1 VILDTSIWY
10 RYDNGFTRMSAKRHR
25 RNVRAVAAAGD
36 TVVRHVLGAV
46 DRTGSRERRSER
58 APAEPPLGRFLADP
72 AL

>member
-1 VILDTSIWY
+1 
-10 RYDNGFTRMSAKRHR
+10 MSAKRHR